1 MKIVYF
7 DYWTKGSYNFEAI
20 DSILKLKNHDTILL
34 HVNSFRNYGEEY
46 CEVNNIKTLEIKEL
60 NTIFIYNALKK
71 LKPDVIVTLNTPG
84 ILDRALVLSARKFNS
99 ITGNRSPLSL
109 ADKTRQRL
117 LVVVYASFFF
127 SIQVLYR

>member
-34 HVNSFRNYGEEY
+34 HVNSFRSQEVDN
-46 CEVNNIKTLEIKEL
+46 CEVNNIKTIEIKTL

-71 LKPDVIVTLNTPG
+71 N
-84 ILDRALVLSARKFNS
+84 
-99 ITGNRSPLSL
+99 
-109 ADKTRQRL
+109 KT
-117 LVVVYASFFF
+117 
-127 SIQVLYR
+127 